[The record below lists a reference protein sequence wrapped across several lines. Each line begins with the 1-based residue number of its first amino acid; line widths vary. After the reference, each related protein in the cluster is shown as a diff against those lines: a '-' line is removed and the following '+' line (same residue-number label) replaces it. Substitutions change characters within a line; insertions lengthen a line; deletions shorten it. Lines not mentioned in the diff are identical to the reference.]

1 MTALQGAARTGFR
14 PLSGLHATTCT
25 VAPAAVR
32 TEPAPGPAAVSSSAR
47 SSARSPVRPHL
58 LLVGGKDSGFASLA
72 ELGIRITLLQERGN
86 LTALQAERAD
96 TLIVHDR
103 VDANRAETTAVFLHE
118 HGAVPF
124 DAVLSFAEQHL
135 LTAARIGE
143 RLSLVHN
150 PLPAVRDSRDKLRM
164 RALLDEHGLSSVA
177 YRACGSLAEATAF
190 QDRLGAPV
198 VLKPAAGSGSRGVC
212 LADGADGPDGL
223 AAAWEKASAGG
234 GAVLAEEYVPGQE
247 VSVETLTL
255 DGKHEVLAVT
265 EKATTGPP
273 AFVETGHQ
281 LPARL
286 APAVQEAVTSAVTAL
301 LDALGHR
308 WGPAHTEFRIR
319 RDGTPVVI
327 ETQTRFG
334 GDQIW
339 QMVELVT
346 GVRLAAATAAA
357 MLGVEGPVSTAP
369 RAGAAAIRF
378 FAHENT
384 VVRAV
389 GGAEA
394 ARALP
399 GVVTVQLTARAGQAL
414 GRLEGS
420 GSRQGYVLATGA
432 DGKEAAERAE
442 AAHRAVGFVVDA

>member
-1 MTALQGAARTGFR
+1 MTDQLTAAR
-14 PLSGLHATTCT
+14 PD
-25 VAPAAVR
+25 
-32 TEPAPGPAAVSSSAR
+32 PGPDPGPGPEPEPESVAE
-47 SSARSPVRPHL
+47 PVVDRVADRPHL
-58 LLVGGKDSGFASLA
+58 LLVGGRDSGFASLA
-72 ELGIRITLLQERGN
+72 ELDIRITLVQERAG
-86 LTALQAERAD
+86 LTPLQTERAD

-103 VDANRAETTAVFLHE
+103 LGPALAESTAVFLHE
-118 HGAVPF
+118 HGEAPF
-124 DAVLSFAEQHL
+124 DGVLSFAEQHL

-143 RLSLVHN
+143 RLGLAHN

-164 RALLDEHGLSSVA
+164 RALLDEHGLRSVP
-177 YRACGSLAEATAF
+177 YRACGSLADAVRF
-190 QDRLGAPV
+190 QAGSGAPV
-198 VLKPAAGSGSRGVC
+198 VLKPAAGSGSRGVR
-212 LADGADGPDGL
+212 LAEGPDGL
-223 AAAWEKASAGG
+223 AAAWEHASAGG
-234 GAVLAEEYVPGQE
+234 GAVIAEEYVPGQE

-255 DGKHEVLAVT
+255 DGRHEVLAVT
-265 EKATTGPP
+265 EKATTGSP
-273 AFVETGHQ
+273 AFVETGHR
-281 LPARL
+281 LPAPL
-286 APAVQEAVTSAVTAL
+286 GPAVHEAVTSATTAV
-301 LDALGHR
+301 LDALGQR

-319 RDGTPVVI
+319 EDGTPVVI

-357 MLGVEGPVSTAP
+357 MLGASGPTKSHP
-369 RAGAAAIRF
+369 RAPAAAIRF

-389 GGAEA
+389 GAVEA

-399 GVVTVQLTARAGQAL
+399 GVVSVRITAHEGQKL

-432 DGKEAAERAE
+432 DGREAAERAE
-442 AAHRAVGFVVDA
+442 AAHEAVGFVVGD